1 MITFDIDNK
10 EYKLEFGFDAAENK
24 DIVQKMFDYMTG
36 AYIYKE
42 SGNTITATSNGAAK
56 MVADYSEVCQM
67 AFYAGCLQHN
77 AVTRAEAKT
86 LTRAY
91 ISQKRKT
98 DSKYGY
104 YQLFEDIK
112 TAMADDGFFELIG
125 LEKMFEEKE
134 PKKQAKTPQD
144 HKKQSKKASEK

>member
-10 EYKLEFGFDAAENK
+10 GYKLEFGFDAAENK

-42 SGNTITATSNGAAK
+42 TGNTITATSNGAAK
-56 MVADYSEVCQM
+56 MVADYSEVCHM

-77 AVTRAEAKT
+77 SVTKAEAKA

-91 ISQKRKT
+91 ITQKRKT

-104 YQLFEDIK
+104 YQLFDDIK
-112 TAMADDGFFELIG
+112 KCMEDDGFFVLSG
-125 LEKMFEEKE
+125 LQETIEQMNKSATEQLEMMQKAKG
-134 PKKQAKTPQD
+134 KK
-144 HKKQSKKASEK
+144 

>member
-42 SGNTITATSNGAAK
+42 NGNTITAMSNGAGK

-77 AVTRAEAKT
+77 AVSRAEAKT

-91 ISQKRKT
+91 ITQRRKI

-104 YQLFEDIK
+104 YQLFDDIK
-112 TAMADDGFFELIG
+112 KCMEDDGFFVLSG
-125 LEKMFEEKE
+125 LQETIEQMNKSATEQLEMMQKAKG
-134 PKKQAKTPQD
+134 KK
-144 HKKQSKKASEK
+144 

>member
-42 SGNTITATSNGAAK
+42 TGNTITATSNGAAK

-77 AVTRAEAKT
+77 AVSRAEAKT

-91 ISQKRKT
+91 ITQKRKT

-104 YQLFEDIK
+104 YQLFDDIK
-112 TAMADDGFFELIG
+112 KCMEDDGFFVLSG
-125 LEKMFEEKE
+125 LQETIEQMNKSTAEQLEMMQKVKG
-134 PKKQAKTPQD
+134 KK
-144 HKKQSKKASEK
+144 

>member
-42 SGNTITATSNGAAK
+42 NGNTITAMSNGAGK
-56 MVADYSEVCQM
+56 MVADYSEVCHM

-77 AVTRAEAKT
+77 SVTKAEAKA

-91 ISQKRKT
+91 ITQKRKT

-112 TAMADDGFFELIG
+112 IAMADDGFFELSG
-125 LEKMFEEKE
+125 LAQTVEEMNKSAAEQLEKIQKEK
-134 PKKQAKTPQD
+134 
-144 HKKQSKKASEK
+144 SKK

>member
-42 SGNTITATSNGAAK
+42 TGNTVTATSNGAAK

-77 AVTRAEAKT
+77 AVSRAEAKT
-86 LTRAY
+86 LTRVY
-91 ISQKRKT
+91 ITQRRKI

-104 YQLFEDIK
+104 YQLFDDIK
-112 TAMADDGFFELIG
+112 KCMEDDGFFVLSG
-125 LEKMFEEKE
+125 LQETIEQMNKSATEQLEMMQKAKG
-134 PKKQAKTPQD
+134 KK
-144 HKKQSKKASEK
+144 

>member
-42 SGNTITATSNGAAK
+42 TGNTVTATSNGAAK

-77 AVTRAEAKT
+77 AVSRAEAKT
-86 LTRAY
+86 LTRVY
-91 ISQKRKT
+91 ITQRRKI

-104 YQLFEDIK
+104 YQLFDDIK
-112 TAMADDGFFELIG
+112 KCMEDDGFFVLSG
-125 LEKMFEEKE
+125 LQETIEQMNKSATEQLEQMQKAKG
-134 PKKQAKTPQD
+134 KK
-144 HKKQSKKASEK
+144 

>member
-42 SGNTITATSNGAAK
+42 NGNTITAMSNGAAK

-77 AVTRAEAKT
+77 AVSRAEAKT

-91 ISQKRKT
+91 ITQRRKI

-104 YQLFEDIK
+104 YQLFDDIK
-112 TAMADDGFFELIG
+112 KCMEDDGFFVLSG
-125 LEKMFEEKE
+125 LQETIEQMNKSATEQLEMMQKAKEKK
-134 PKKQAKTPQD
+134 
-144 HKKQSKKASEK
+144 

>member
-42 SGNTITATSNGAAK
+42 TGNTITATSNGAAK

-77 AVTRAEAKT
+77 EVSRAEAKT

-91 ISQKRKT
+91 ITQKRKA

-112 TAMADDGFFELIG
+112 IAMADDGFFELSG
-125 LEKMFEEKE
+125 LAQTVEEMNKSAAEQLEKIQKEK
-134 PKKQAKTPQD
+134 
-144 HKKQSKKASEK
+144 SKK

>member
-42 SGNTITATSNGAAK
+42 TGNTVTATSNGAAK

-77 AVTRAEAKT
+77 AVSRAEAKT

-91 ISQKRKT
+91 ITQRRKI

-104 YQLFEDIK
+104 YQLFDDIK
-112 TAMADDGFFELIG
+112 KCMEDDGFFVLSG
-125 LEKMFEEKE
+125 LQETIEQMNKSATEQLEMMQKAKG
-134 PKKQAKTPQD
+134 KK
-144 HKKQSKKASEK
+144 